1 MRKNKMQAAAPAKP
15 NTPISTTYYLIYGWL
30 VGKRERFGKYETK
43 EWLFRDGR
51 WVPDTEFEIMDHLMG
66 YDPSE
71 PPGSPYAI
79 GSTDVLM
86 EMEEISEEEAL
97 ARIAKG

>member
-1 MRKNKMQAAAPAKP
+1 MSNNKTHANTQI
-15 NTPISTTYYLIYGWL
+15 NTPIRTTYYLIYGWL

-86 EMEEISEEEAL
+86 EMDEISEEEAL